1 MKNFNGKML
10 GSTKLWS
17 PNAATN
23 KNVGGTIIKFGKYRF
38 DVEAGRGLHVAWI
51 MFGRKV
57 NHIPLGIILDFYLLT
72 LALAMLFRLVLL
84 RLVSVK

>member
-1 MKNFNGKML
+1 ML

-38 DVEAGRGLHVAWI
+38 DVEAGRGLHMAWI

>member
-1 MKNFNGKML
+1 M

>member
-1 MKNFNGKML
+1 ML

-57 NHIPLGIILDFYLLT
+57 NHIPLGIIPVSYTHLT
-72 LALAMLFRLVLL
+72 LPTNSLV
-84 RLVSVK
+84 

>member
-1 MKNFNGKML
+1 ML

-23 KNVGGTIIKFGKYRF
+23 KNVGGTIIKFGKYNRF
-38 DVEAGRGLHVAWI
+38 DVEAGRGLHMAWI

>member
-1 MKNFNGKML
+1 MVA
-10 GSTKLWS
+10 
-17 PNAATN
+17 NAATN

>member
-1 MKNFNGKML
+1 ML